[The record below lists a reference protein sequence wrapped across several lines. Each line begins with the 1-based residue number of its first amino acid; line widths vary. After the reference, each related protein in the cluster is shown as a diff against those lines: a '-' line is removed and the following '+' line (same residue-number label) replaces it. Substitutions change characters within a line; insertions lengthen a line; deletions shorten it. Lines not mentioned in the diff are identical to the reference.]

1 VRLCLKKKRIKKRSQ
16 AWWCTSVIPAPGR
29 LWQEDCKFEDSL
41 SYIARPCLTERRKE
55 RNERGRERK
64 KGREEGRKKGREEG
78 GRTGRKG
85 GRKEG
90 RKGGRKEGGKEG
102 KQIRSP
108 AKVSLLASECSV
120 D

>member
-64 KGREEGRKKGREEG
+64 KGREEGRK
-78 GRTGRKG
+78 
-85 GRKEG
+85 
-90 RKGGRKEGGKEG
+90 GGK
-102 KQIRSP
+102 
-108 AKVSLLASECSV
+108 AKLN
-120 D
+120 